1 MTGPLTV
8 RVIPDDVVRR
18 ANLDYLDPADVGITA
33 FGDEWIAA
41 GIMGRLE
48 GAARDGYDRMIGLE
62 LSDVSVD
69 GSGYGTAGPCSGAC
83 DARVS
88 SVFSASGEVE
98 GDRRLGL
105 NVV

>member
-18 ANLDYLDPADVGITA
+18 ANLDYLDPADVDITA

-48 GAARDGYDRMIGLE
+48 GAACDGYDRMIGLM

-69 GSGYGTAGPCSGAC
+69 GSACGTACGGFVDVSRWQSTPRAQVSTGDGP
-83 DARVS
+83 VS
-88 SVFSASGEVE
+88 AVGS
-98 GDRRLGL
+98 
-105 NVV
+105 

>member
-18 ANLDYLDPADVGITA
+18 ANLDYLDPADVDITA

-48 GAARDGYDRMIGLE
+48 GAACDGYDRMIGLE

-69 GSGYGTAGPCSGAC
+69 GSLTEQRQSLIAA
-83 DARVS
+83 
-88 SVFSASGEVE
+88 
-98 GDRRLGL
+98 
-105 NVV
+105 